1 MSNIEWCTKTWPLMY
16 GCARVSDGCT
26 HCYAEQRWVPRFQA
40 NPGLKELYNSGIV
53 DSNRNWTGKV
63 VMLDRNLDWP
73 LRIKKP
79 ERIFVNPFSDLFHE
93 AVPDQFIDQ
102 VFWRMAWCK
111 QHLFMILTKRPLRMK
126 VYCNGMDKL
135 DRKERAIR
143 ILVSGGVKHFPEAI
157 HNSGL
162 DWPIANVALG
172 VSVENQAMADQRIPH
187 LLRTPATTRFISYE
201 PALGPV
207 DFSEYLKPEKTC
219 DGHGAWLCED
229 DCYKSPLDQIIVG
242 AESGKGARPMEV
254 DWVRS
259 IVAQCREVG
268 VAVFVKQFCID
279 GHKIPF
285 SEFPEDL
292 KIRQIPGGMEV

>member
-1 MSNIEWCTKTWPLMY
+1 MSNIEWCTKTWPLLY
-16 GCARVSDGCT
+16 GCTRVSDGCLN
-26 HCYAEQRWVPRFQA
+26 CYAEQRWIPRFQA

-53 DSNRNWTGKV
+53 TADNQWTGKV

-111 QHLFMILTKRPLRMK
+111 QHVFMILTKRPLRMK

-143 ILVSGGVKHFPEAI
+143 VLVSGGVKHFPEAI

-162 DWPIANVALG
+162 DWPLSNVALG
-172 VSVENQAMADQRIPH
+172 VSCENQAMADQRIPH
-187 LLRTPATTRFISYE
+187 LLKTPAAVRFVSVE
-201 PALGPV
+201 PMLGCV
-207 DFSEYLKPEKTC
+207 YLEYRFMGMAASGFC
-219 DGHGAWLCED
+219 ND
-229 DCYKSPLDQIIVG
+229 DNGVYRTKFDCLDWIIVG
-242 AESGKGARPMEV
+242 AESGKGARPMELHWAR
-254 DWVRS
+254 DIVR
-259 IVAQCREVG
+259 QCHDAN
-268 VAVFVKQFCID
+268 VAVFVKQLCHD

-292 KIRQIPGGMEV
+292 QVREIPEAMRV